1 MNNQKTFML
10 ILTSIVLLIAGYGIY
25 VEKSVRASA
34 TTILVDRL
42 EPVPLISHRFDY
54 YGTTI
59 QDNFSSN
66 VVNYEQLLSNRVEIQ
81 KVKEQTEKGWNDYKS
96 TYLTPEEARLVE
108 HAQKGMDEADAL
120 ISMLLE
126 KAVTDREAVDSI
138 LKTGILNEKLTPVLD
153 DTNALMDL
161 QTEVGKQET
170 IKMIDLLKNFSNFM
184 MGALALSIVL
194 LGSIVYPML
203 KKPKEEPKPKR
214 RTPVKKT
221 TTTPRKPAVRKT
233 TTTPRK
239 PAVK

>member
-10 ILTSIVLLIAGYGIY
+10 ILTAIVLLIAGYGIY
-25 VEKSVRASA
+25 VEKSIRASA
-34 TTILVDRL
+34 TTILEDRL
-42 EPVPLISHRFDY
+42 KPVPLISHRFDY

-66 VVNYEQLLSNRVEIQ
+66 VVNYEQLLANRSEIQ
-81 KVKEQTEKGWNDYKS
+81 KVKEETEEGWETYKS
-96 TYLTPEEARLVE
+96 TYLTPDEARIVE
-108 HAQKGMDEADAL
+108 HAQKAMDEADEL
-120 ISMLLE
+120 VSMLLE
-126 KAVTDREAVDSI
+126 KAVTDRTAVDSI
-138 LKTGILNEKLTPVLD
+138 LKTGILNEKITPVLD

-184 MGALALSIVL
+184 MGALALAIVL
-194 LGSIVYPML
+194 FGSIVYPMI
-203 KKPKEEPKPKR
+203 KKPQEEPKPKR
-214 RTPVKKT
+214 RTPVRKT

-233 TTTPRK
+233 TTPRK